1 MRQAPRWHHHGLRSA
16 FREPPRQTCAA
27 GGAAL
32 AGPTA
37 AAARGAASAD
47 PVSRS
52 AAAGGGP
59 ARAHVPVAVGGSGLG
74 AADAYEHGVE
84 AAYTQ
89 SVPRAAESGAASP
102 DLWPPRAGPRQ
113 PATDATPPDFGLRRA
128 RSGDPVRPGAFKVY
142 APRLADVPATLVHAG
157 AERADAA
164 TGAHEVGWG
173 VATRARARGHGHAT
187 ATAPGPAASARAA
200 ATLGIALPLSPATV
214 RVRRTGVG
222 RPVASVTV
230 RQPSASSGSSTTEVW
245 RSSDSEPDTRS
256 SLVRAW
262 SSEAAGE
269 SSDSSCS
276 RAAAAPACCTAAC
289 VGAAAASSCRR
300 RAAVGGR
307 RGRRRAAAGAPASA
321 PCTRAGQLL
330 VLVLTRWAVQTR
342 CARLR

>member
-1 MRQAPRWHHHGLRSA
+1 MRQAPRWHHHGPRSA
-16 FREPPRQTCAA
+16 FREPPRQAGVPTCAA

-37 AAARGAASAD
+37 AAARGAAFAD

-164 TGAHEVGWG
+164 TGAHEVGWV

-262 SSEAAGE
+262 SSEAAGG
-269 SSDSSCS
+269 SP
-276 RAAAAPACCTAAC
+276 RTAAAAEPLRPRLVAPLLASEPQLRAVVVDAPRS
-289 VGAAAASSCRR
+289 VGGGGGGAQR
-300 RAAVGGR
+300 RARLPAL
-307 RGRRRAAAGAPASA
+307 RARAPGSSWST
-321 PCTRAGQLL
+321 C
-330 VLVLTRWAVQTR
+330 
-342 CARLR
+342 

>member
-1 MRQAPRWHHHGLRSA
+1 MRHAPRWHHHGPRSA
-16 FREPPRQTCAA
+16 FREPPRQAGVPTCAA

-37 AAARGAASAD
+37 AAAGGAASAD

-59 ARAHVPVAVGGSGLG
+59 ARAHVPVAVGGSVLG

-84 AAYTQ
+84 AAYAQ

-113 PATDATPPDFGLRRA
+113 PVTDATPPDFGLRHA

-142 APRLADVPATLVHAG
+142 APRLVDVPATLVHAG

-164 TGAHEVGWG
+164 TGAHEVGWV

-187 ATAPGPAASARAA
+187 ATAPGRERPRCT

-230 RQPSASSGSSTTEVW
+230 RQPSASSGSSATEVW

-262 SSEAAGE
+262 SSEAAGG
-269 SSDSSCS
+269 SP
-276 RAAAAPACCTAAC
+276 RTAAAEEPLRPRLVAPLL
-289 VGAAAASSCRR
+289 ASEPR
-300 RAAVGGR
+300 RAVVVDAPRSVGG
-307 RGRRRAAAGAPASA
+307 GGGGGGGAQRRARLPALHA
-321 PCTRAGQLL
+321 RALGSSWS
-330 VLVLTRWAVQTR
+330 T
-342 CARLR
+342 C